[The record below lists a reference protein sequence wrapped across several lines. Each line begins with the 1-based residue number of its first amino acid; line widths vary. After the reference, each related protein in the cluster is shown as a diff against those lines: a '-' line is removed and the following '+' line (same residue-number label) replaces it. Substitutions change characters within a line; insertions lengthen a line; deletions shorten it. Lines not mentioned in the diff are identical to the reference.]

1 MWVADYSHH
10 GGKNDILSVRTR
22 NNPWLVAP
30 VVIQHPND
38 ENPNDNLTDHKHD
51 NHGDDKAEY
60 WQNPDVADLTNSDFI
75 DVAEVTA
82 DQHDH
87 PMSLSTPVSSC
98 HCCPG
103 PGVDNV
109 GPLALATI
117 DFPTVAAESAD
128 HSIDHSIEASIRI
141 PTIGAE
147 DEGSPV
153 PADIDH
159 RGPLL
164 FPCCGDWLP
173 CQRLRLE
180 GP

>member
-1 MWVADYSHH
+1 LA
-10 GGKNDILSVRTR
+10 K
-22 NNPWLVAP
+22 
-30 VVIQHPND
+30 
-38 ENPNDNLTDHKHD
+38 
-51 NHGDDKAEY
+51 
-60 WQNPDVADLTNSDFI
+60 PDVADLTNSDFI

-87 PMSLSTPVSSC
+87 PMSICTPVSSC

-117 DFPTVAAESAD
+117 DFPTVAAKSAD

-147 DEGSPV
+147 DEGPLSRLTSITEGHCCFPV
-153 PADIDH
+153 AATGCPANDYDWKDH
-159 RGPLL
+159 RIGVQTYHHPDPGNEPYDQRVKHVWN
-164 FPCCGDWLP
+164 FPKMHHWLP
-173 CQRLRLE
+173 VIPGEKDSSCSVNPCWQWK
-180 GP
+180 